1 MKKII
6 LLSAFIS
13 FSVISA
19 QSSWQKLYGGSG
31 DDVALSIQNTADEG
45 YIIAGYSES
54 NDGDVT
60 GNNGYYDYWIVKI
73 DGSGTI
79 QWQKS
84 LGGSYGDYASDIQQT
99 TDGGYI
105 IAGSSASDDGDVSE
119 NHGEMDYWIVKLDEN
134 GSIQWEKSLPGRG
147 YDDEAHSIQQTTDGG
162 YIVAGNSESND
173 GNYDWD
179 YWIVKLD
186 ENGSILWQK
195 FIGGSGNDNALSV
208 QETTDGGYIIAG
220 YSNSNDGDVT
230 ENHGDDDYWIVKL
243 DDIGAIQW
251 QKSFGGSGRD
261 VAWSIRQTT
270 DGGYIVAGESRSND
284 GDVVGNHGYA
294 DFWILKLDD
303 IGSIQ
308 WQKSL
313 GGSQWD
319 GARDVQQTTDGGY
332 IVAGYS
338 NSNDGDLDG
347 GQQGGENYWVVKL
360 NESGTIQWQNSLD
373 RNNSEYAYSVQQ
385 TTDGGFIVA
394 GSSFTDGDDP
404 EHHGRNDYWIVKLTA
419 DGTIM
424 GMPESQSSKINLY
437 PNPVKDVLHFSEE
450 VSNIKITDV
459 SGRMVKEIPAFGK
472 SVDVSGLAKGVYMIT
487 ATSKSGKVVS
497 EKFIKE

>member
-13 FSVISA
+13 FSVTSA
-19 QSSWQKLYGGSG
+19 QSSWQKFFGGSE
-31 DDVALSIQNTADEG
+31 DDVALSIQNTTDGG
-45 YIIAGYSES
+45 YVIAGYSES

-60 GNNGYYDYWIVKI
+60 GNNGYYDYWVLKL
-73 DGSGTI
+73 DSSGTF

-84 LGGSYGDYASDIQQT
+84 LGGSYGDYARDIRQT

-105 IAGSSASDDGDVSE
+105 IAGGSGSFDGDVSE

-134 GSIQWEKSLPGRG
+134 GSIQWERSLPGRG
-147 YDDEAHSIQQTTDGG
+147 YDDEACSIQQTTDGG
-162 YIVAGNSESND
+162 YIVAGYSESND

-179 YWIVKLD
+179 YGIVKLD
-186 ENGSILWQK
+186 ENGSIQWQR
-195 FIGGSGNDNALSV
+195 FIGGSGDDSARSV
-208 QETTDGGYIIAG
+208 QQTSDGGYIIAG
-220 YSNSNDGDVT
+220 KSNSNDGDVT

-243 DDIGAIQW
+243 DGIGSIQW
-251 QKSFGGSGRD
+251 QKSYGGSGHD
-261 VAWSIRQTT
+261 GASSIRQTT
-270 DGGYIVAGESRSND
+270 DGGYIVVGESRSND
-284 GDVVGNHGYA
+284 VDVVGNHGYA
-294 DFWILKLDD
+294 DFWIVKIDS

-319 GARDVQQTTDGGY
+319 RARDVQQTTDGGY
-332 IVAGYS
+332 IIAGSS

-347 GQQGGENYWVVKL
+347 GYRFSDNYWIVKL
-360 NESGTIQWQNSLD
+360 NEIGIIQWQNSLD
-373 RNNSEYAYSVQQ
+373 GNNSEYATSVQQ
-385 TTDGGFIVA
+385 TTDGGYIVA
-394 GSSFTDGDDP
+394 GKAFADGDDDP
-404 EHHGRNDYWIVKLTA
+404 EHHGRNDFWVVKVTA
-419 DGTIM
+419 DGTM
-424 GMPESQSSKINLY
+424 GMLESQSSKINLY

-459 SGRMVKEIPAFGK
+459 SGRMVKEISVSGK

-487 ATSKSGKVVS
+487 ATSKSGKVIS
-497 EKFIKE
+497 EKFIK